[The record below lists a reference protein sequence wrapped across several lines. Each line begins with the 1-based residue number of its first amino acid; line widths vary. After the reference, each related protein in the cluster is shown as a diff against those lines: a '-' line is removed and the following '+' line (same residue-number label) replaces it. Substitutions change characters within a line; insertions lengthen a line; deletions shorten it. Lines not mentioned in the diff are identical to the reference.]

1 VDYPIVVESE
11 GVKIKSEKMEV
22 DKLYYCLYQEKILLF
37 YKEQNEMLNCYEIAE
52 KDVVEEVKQS
62 KSEDIEKILQQYIA
76 KKESWLVPND
86 ANLMVP

>member
-11 GVKIKSEKMEV
+11 GVKIRSEKMEV
-22 DKLYYCLYQEKILLF
+22 DKLYYCIYQEKILLF

-62 KSEDIEKILQQYIA
+62 KSEDIEKILQLYIE
-76 KKESWLVPND
+76 KK
-86 ANLMVP
+86 NLG

>member
-1 VDYPIVVESE
+1 MDYPIVVESE